1 MIYYINNGRIVKSD
15 TLPGEYLNLQPSLC
29 FFSKEEFIA
38 ATEAL
43 QISDRI
49 VQEYRIGH
57 AFKFESHEGL
67 DYISLRI
74 PDPEHKLQKR
84 NHICIYFRHNLLI
97 FVSDNLEKLRV
108 FQKLY
113 GELELGEKE
122 PRNLSLA
129 KILQLF
135 FDILTIEDSLILESI
150 EDEASKMEEALITL
164 KSRNYIS
171 EIIKLR
177 KKLLA
182 YKRYY
187 DQLAYI
193 SLAIEENESGLLSD
207 KEVRFFHKL
216 SSRTERLLN
225 EIENLQ
231 NYISQIREAYQAQ
244 VDINQNSIM
253 KLFTVIT
260 AIFLPLT
267 LIVGWYGMNLDMPEY
282 NWPFGYPAV
291 ILLSII
297 VALGSFLY
305 FKKHDWF

>member
-1 MIYYINNGRIVKSD
+1 MIYYINDGRLVKSN
-15 TLPGEYLNLQPSLC
+15 TPPGEHLDFQPSLC

-38 ATEAL
+38 ATKAL

-49 VQEYRIGH
+49 VQEYRMGQ
-57 AFKFESHEGL
+57 AFRFGSHEGL
-67 DYISLRI
+67 DYISLSI
-74 PDPEHKLQKR
+74 PVPEHKLQKR
-84 NHICIYFRHNLLI
+84 NHVCIYFRHNLLI
-97 FVSDNLEKLRV
+97 FVCDNLEELRV
-108 FQKLY
+108 FPKLY
-113 GELELGEKE
+113 AELGIGENE
-122 PRNLSLA
+122 SMNLSLA
-129 KILQLF
+129 KIIQLF

-150 EDEASKMEEALITL
+150 EEEASNMEEALITS
-164 KSRNYIS
+164 KSRNYIN
-171 EIIKLR
+171 EIIRLR

-193 SLAIEENESGLLSD
+193 SLAIEENESGLLTD

-216 SSRTERLLN
+216 SNRTERLLN
-225 EIENLQ
+225 EIDNLQ
-231 NYISQIREAYQAQ
+231 NYTSQIREAYQAQ

-282 NWPFGYPAV
+282 GWPFSYPAV

-305 FKKHDWF
+305 FKKHKWF